1 MLCLLSVLCVRIST
15 LKAQEDQINK
25 CFAYYEQIVEIQEQR
40 TMFQHGLEQ
49 IIDLF
54 ADGKL
59 SKKEV
64 DRSIALWHTVES
76 KLKREVTSLYDT
88 AYAEGCFDESLG
100 TKTRDAPEI

>member
-1 MLCLLSVLCVRIST
+1 M
-15 LKAQEDQINK
+15 NK
-25 CFAYYEQIVEIQEQR
+25 CFGYYEQIVEIQEQR
-40 TMFQHGLEQ
+40 TMFQLGLEQ

-54 ADGKL
+54 AEGKL

-64 DRSIALWHTVES
+64 DRAISLWHTVES

-88 AYAEGCFDESLG
+88 AYTEGCFDESLG

>member
-1 MLCLLSVLCVRIST
+1 MRIST
-15 LKAQEDQINK
+15 VQAQEDQINK
-25 CFAYYEQIVEIQEQR
+25 CFAYYEQIIEIQEQR
-40 TMFQHGLEQ
+40 TLFQHGLEQ
-49 IIDLF
+49 IIGLF
-54 ADGKL
+54 TEGKL

-76 KLKREVTSLYDT
+76 RLKGEVTSLYDA